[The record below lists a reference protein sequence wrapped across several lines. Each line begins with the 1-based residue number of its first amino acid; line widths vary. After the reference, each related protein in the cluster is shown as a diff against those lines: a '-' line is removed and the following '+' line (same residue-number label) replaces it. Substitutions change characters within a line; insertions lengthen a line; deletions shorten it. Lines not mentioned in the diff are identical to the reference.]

1 MTGLRN
7 VGIFIREIF
16 GLKINTPTFL
26 NIVILN
32 LPAYEDGT
40 ECSETTAYKIQ
51 KLGNYPKESIQH
63 SEKGWSLKSSLLIQF
78 TFVGPIH
85 KFEYSV
91 MSVSCGRESWN
102 VFTPMNEYSLKAI
115 ANTLFNPWRKKLR
128 LSDSKTQSV
137 PRSKQTPSRL

>member
-63 SEKGWSLKSSLLIQF
+63 SEKG
-78 TFVGPIH
+78 
-85 KFEYSV
+85 
-91 MSVSCGRESWN
+91 
-102 VFTPMNEYSLKAI
+102 
-115 ANTLFNPWRKKLR
+115 
-128 LSDSKTQSV
+128 
-137 PRSKQTPSRL
+137 